1 MYTVLVA
8 IRVRPDQVEA
18 FETAIAENAAAS
30 VRDETGCLVFEVHQ
44 STANPLDYLLYE
56 IYTDEQAFTIDHK
69 AGPHYAA
76 WQASAA
82 RCLEPG
88 GRTNT
93 YYRPV
98 LLTPRRSHGQPVGE
112 LSPGLGKGEL
122 TPSPV
127 KQSGGS
133 GQV

>member
-30 VRDETGCLVFEVHQ
+30 MRDEPGCLVFEVHQ

-56 IYTDEQAFTIDHK
+56 IYTDEQAFAIDHK

-82 RCLEPG
+82 LCLEPG

-98 LLTPRRSHGQPVGE
+98 LLTPGRSLGQPVGE
-112 LSPGLGKGEL
+112 LPPGLGKGEL
-122 TPSPV
+122 TTSPV
-127 KQSGGS
+127 MESGGS
-133 GQV
+133 GQL